1 MPNCPLQQGSED
13 QGNFFGS
20 VWLAFR
26 VEVNRSGFLQAQ
38 MSLMHELAGSLITI
52 AESAELSPLDQ
63 IIRTSSPLVSSM
75 VSLVSLVVTV
85 QKLASKE
92 DWINAMEKL
101 AAKEDLSKIEQKL
114 EDLNEALQKLASKD
128 DLQVLHT
135 DVNMIKGNASMI
147 GHIAIIVADE
157 MCLQSAQKE
166 AAEST
171 RRKERTK
178 QIDDLR
184 EAMGMR

>member
-1 MPNCPLQQGSED
+1 
-13 QGNFFGS
+13 
-20 VWLAFR
+20 
-26 VEVNRSGFLQAQ
+26 

-114 EDLNEALQKLASKD
+114 EDLNKTVQKLYLAENLSKSAQKLEDLNEALQKLASKD